1 MWRHKCGSKKTSEEV
16 RGDGYL
22 YEAVVVKKKRLREKS
37 RNVGIKTKTE
47 LAKGLDEEGEGKG
60 TIKRG

>member
-47 LAKGLDEEGEGKG
+47 LAKGLDVEGEGKG

>member
-22 YEAVVVKKKRLREKS
+22 YEAVVVKKKRLRE
-37 RNVGIKTKTE
+37 NQE
-47 LAKGLDEEGEGKG
+47 MLASKQKQNLPKDWM
-60 TIKRG
+60 